1 MPVVAGI
8 GEAAGVAASV
18 AVSDECCRRYRRGGI
33 KGNDSFRDT
42 GELDFVKNGPLF
54 ESPKDS
60 CYLVIVA
67 DLTSSPLAERIL
79 IQYIPLLSAV
89 LTLIRCLPAGINPF
103 TGASTV
109 FPVIS

>member
-18 AVSDECCRRYRRGGI
+18 AVSDEVLRQSTGGI
-33 KGNDSFRDT
+33 KGDDSFRDT
-42 GELDFVKNGPLF
+42 ENPEKRALLRAEIDF
-54 ESPKDS
+54 

-67 DLTSSPLAERIL
+67 DLTNSPSAERIL
-79 IQYIPLLSAV
+79 IQYIPLLSAA